1 MLFLT
6 AALASF
12 FSVSCFPRIMAVAQ
26 EELHSSL
33 KRVRGE
39 CTGVKKKLQESCEKG
54 ERLKVIAVER
64 EKVRALYFDPYPEL

>member
-1 MLFLT
+1 
-6 AALASF
+6 
-12 FSVSCFPRIMAVAQ
+12 MAVAH

-39 CTGVKKKLQESCEKG
+39 CTRVKKKLEESCDKG

-64 EKVRALYFDPYPEL
+64 EKVLPYF

>member
-1 MLFLT
+1 MSC
-6 AALASF
+6 LA
-12 FSVSCFPRIMAVAQ
+12 RIMAVAQ

-39 CTGVKKKLQESCEKG
+39 CTRVKRKLEESCEKG

-64 EKVRALYFDPYPEL
+64 EKVRNPNPNLKPSFNPKACLFVL